1 MISQR
6 FFPEPKRLSE
16 ATHHLADRYLSGEFM
31 DTLVNADVI
40 LADCV
45 NIDGMSANM
54 QCASAVYEIAKRA
67 PVRIIP
73 GELIVGSATY
83 LEATKHAVPILN
95 LSSVSHTT
103 LGYRVILDGGYRNLR
118 DKING
123 KILSNELDVEGCD
136 LLISMLLCLD
146 AALVWH
152 ERYIELLR
160 QMIGESTG
168 ANKVECEAILESALN
183 VPENPPASF
192 PEAVQ
197 SFWFIYCFLRLC
209 GNWPGL
215 GRIDEMLGP
224 YLDRDLAAGS
234 ITIDEAR
241 ELIAHFWIKGAEWF
255 GLNAWGGGDAQF
267 YQNIILGGVNADGLE
282 VTNEVTYL
290 ILDVIKEL
298 HISDFPVAVRISRNS
313 PERLIRKIADV
324 QKQGGGIV
332 SVYNEEVMI
341 EALNKFGYPLEEARQ
356 FTNDGCWEPL
366 IPGKTCFGYYPFD
379 MLYVLQ
385 DVLALN
391 DISGASPNYPDFEA
405 LYADF
410 RDRLG
415 KRVDE
420 VNVLIDAM
428 TGSASGTPLI
438 SMYFEDC
445 IERGRGY
452 YQQGTK
458 YTVVSPHAGGMP
470 DTANSLLA
478 LKKLVYDEKLV
489 SLADYVDALRSDWD
503 GSENLRQLVL
513 NRLDYYGN
521 DDDEADAM
529 VSRVFNDF
537 IDCVEKVHERN
548 GILRPAGIS
557 TFGRE
562 IGWICDRRATAD
574 GHKHGDILATNFSP
588 SPGTDRK
595 GPTSAL
601 KSFCKMDFTR
611 LPGCAT
617 LELKLLPSSLK
628 GESGSDAI
636 SALLKGFV
644 KLGGSYLSID
654 VVDSSILKDAQIH
667 PEKYRNLA
675 VRISGWCARFVT
687 LEKEWQEMVIN
698 RTQQI
703 M

>member
-6 FFPEPKRLSE
+6 YFDEPQRLSND
-16 ATHHLADRYLSGEFM
+16 THALADRYLSGEFM
-31 DTLVNADVI
+31 DTLVNADVT
-40 LADCV
+40 LTDCV

-54 QCASAVYEIAKRA
+54 QCASAIFEIAKRA

-73 GELIVGSATY
+73 GEKIIGSATY

-103 LGYRVILDGGYRNLR
+103 LGYRDILDGGYRGLR
-118 DKING
+118 DRINER
-123 KILSNELDVEGCD
+123 ILSNELDVEGCD

-152 ERYIELLR
+152 ERYIELLQ

-168 ANKVECEAILESALN
+168 DDKAEYEAILESALN
-183 VPENPPASF
+183 VPENSPTSF
-192 PEAVQ
+192 REAVQ
-197 SFWFIYCFLRLC
+197 SFWFMYCFLRLC

-224 YLDRDLAAGS
+224 YLDRDLDDGK

-241 ELIAHFWIKGAEWF
+241 ELIAHFWIRGTEWF

-267 YQNIILGGVNADGLE
+267 YQNIILGGVNSDGIE

-290 ILDVIKEL
+290 ILDVIEEL

-313 PERLIRKIADV
+313 PDRLIRKIADA

-332 SVYNEEVMI
+332 SVYNEEILI
-341 EALNKFGYPLEEARQ
+341 EALNRFGYPLEEARQ

-379 MLYVLQ
+379 MLHVLQ

-391 DISGASPNYPDFEA
+391 DTSVDPPDHPDFES
-405 LYADF
+405 LYSSF
-410 RDRLG
+410 RDKLA
-415 KRVDE
+415 KQVDD
-420 VNVLIDAM
+420 VNVLIDGM
-428 TGSASGTPLI
+428 GSNPAGAPLI

-452 YQQGTK
+452 YQKGPK

-489 SLADYVDALRSDWD
+489 SLADYVNILRSDWD
-503 GSENLRQLVL
+503 GGENLRQLVL

-529 VSRVFNDF
+529 VSRIFNDF
-537 IDCVEKVHERN
+537 IDCVEKVHDRN

-562 IGWICDRRATAD
+562 IGWIEQRRATAD
-574 GHKHGDILATNFSP
+574 GHRHGDILATNFSP

-601 KSFCKMDFTR
+601 KSFCKMDYTR

-628 GESGSDAI
+628 GEFGSDAI

-667 PEKYRNLA
+667 PERYWNLA